1 MRLKLLDR
9 SLCFTQ
15 AHAPKTSAQ
24 YPEFVVE
31 TSDALRRVKANEST
45 ITWETL
51 MHTLETMLGYES
63 VWLTDM
69 VMLALMQTENVCC
82 NCAVTTH
89 YSSWTLF
96 QHRDWHKCTW
106 CDCLDLQS
114 SVTHSHLHFFSW
126 LNCSRKCWMFV
137 LQGVQNRRPIITWWF
152 TAYVLINPP
161 VADIPGVQGV
171 QWTPGIEENKQKNRF
186 QGIR

>member
-63 VWLTDM
+63 V
-69 VMLALMQTENVCC
+69 
-82 NCAVTTH
+82 
-89 YSSWTLF
+89 
-96 QHRDWHKCTW
+96 
-106 CDCLDLQS
+106 
-114 SVTHSHLHFFSW
+114 
-126 LNCSRKCWMFV
+126 
-137 LQGVQNRRPIITWWF
+137 
-152 TAYVLINPP
+152 
-161 VADIPGVQGV
+161 
-171 QWTPGIEENKQKNRF
+171 
-186 QGIR
+186 